1 MSIERQIKKKNMRK
15 HLSPPFICI
24 FFQFTSHGSTGLII
38 LKSLTI
44 MALSGIAALALDAP
58 KIS

>member
-1 MSIERQIKKKNMRK
+1 MKRQKQKINMRK
-15 HLSPPFICI
+15 HLCPPFICI

-44 MALSGIAALALDAP
+44 LALSGIVALPFYPP